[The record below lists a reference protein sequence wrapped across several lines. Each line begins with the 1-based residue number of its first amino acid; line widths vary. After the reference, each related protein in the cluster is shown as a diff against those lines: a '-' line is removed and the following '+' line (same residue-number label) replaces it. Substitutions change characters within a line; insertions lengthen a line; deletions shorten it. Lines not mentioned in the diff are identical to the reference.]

1 MPYSDAGHRG
11 LLVGIGLWLIVP
23 TALWLLW
30 PGVHGPFLFDD
41 FPNLQN
47 LREVGDHFTRESIGR
62 YLAAWQGNPG
72 RPLAALSFLIEDHAW
87 PSDPEAFKR
96 NNLLWHLLV
105 GLGIFALTRRL
116 VRLALANRAPTVG
129 AGHAR
134 DQDAHANHASA
145 IAEDGG
151 HAPVRAGHARDRDA
165 GTNQSFASPEDG
177 GRGHGPLL
185 QGPAENEPAPLAQ
198 HSNTTL
204 PDWIALAVLALW
216 LVHPF
221 QLSATFLV
229 VQRMTILAN
238 GLIVAGLLIY
248 LRLMSGSNP
257 GFRLRLKPGYE
268 SGHAAAGWREAIA
281 ALAALGGFG
290 ALAFLAKENG
300 PLIFAYA
307 TALNLTLL
315 APALAR
321 FDTGPRRLLWA
332 GTLGVT
338 LLLMIALLW
347 QVRDP
352 AAAYAMRDFS
362 LTERLLSQPRI
373 VWEYLHGIVMPRLG
387 GGGIYHDDF
396 VPSRGVFDPWFTA
409 IAVAGLLA
417 TLALAIKLR
426 QRFPLAAFAAL
437 WFLAGHLMEST
448 VLPLELYFEHRNY
461 LAMLGPLLA
470 FTIWLSWAP
479 GDLKWP
485 LRVVLLAWVGLTA
498 AVTHQA
504 ARTWSDE
511 VTLAEVWVKERPQ
524 SVRAWQMLASAY
536 VKQGDYGF
544 ALNVLR
550 NAQDANPAADELAFQ
565 LASARCVARAATPD
579 SMDEL
584 IEHAQHARWARIVPD
599 VVMHLRGEVLNE
611 RCSEPLTPE
620 RFERLVA
627 ALLKNPDY
635 SGRPETV
642 AHLYYEL
649 ARFYLD
655 TDRPV
660 EAVSAFAAS
669 YAARPQTQ
677 VAINAAQV
685 LLYLGRPELA
695 LRALDDAQRTP
706 EPAFKRWLFDRS
718 EELTRLRAAAE
729 KAATSEPTQQP

>member
-151 HAPVRAGHARDRDA
+151 HAPVRAGHARDRFA
-165 GTNQSFASPEDG
+165 GTNQSFASPDDG
-177 GRGHGPLL
+177 GRGNGPLL

-248 LRLMSGSNP
+248 LRLVSGSNP

-268 SGHAAAGWREAIA
+268 RGHAAAGWREAIA

-332 GTLGVT
+332 GTLGMT
-338 LLLMIALLW
+338 LLLIAALLW

-352 AAAYAMRDFS
+352 AAAYAGRDFS
-362 LTERLLSQPRI
+362 LAERVLSQARI
-373 VWEYLHGIVMPRLG
+373 LWEYLHTIVLPKLG

-396 VPSRGVFDPWFTA
+396 VVSHGLLQPWTTLPAVLGIVAALGLALFGRRRFPLVAFAVLWFTA
-409 IAVAGLLA
+409 
-417 TLALAIKLR
+417 
-426 QRFPLAAFAAL
+426 
-437 WFLAGHLMEST
+437 GHLIEST
-448 VLPLELYFEHRNY
+448 VIPLELYFEHRNY

-470 FTIWLSWAP
+470 LCVWLAYP
-479 GDLKWP
+479 GGDLKWP
-485 LRVVLLAWVGLTA
+485 LRILLVVWIALVAGIGHHAARQWSDGLTLA
-498 AVTHQA
+498 AVWE
-504 ARTWSDE
+504 R
-511 VTLAEVWVKERPQ
+511 ERPQ
-524 SVRAWQMLASAY
+524 SARAAQFLASEF
-536 VKQGDYGF
+536 VRQDDYL
-544 ALNVLR
+544 AARNVLL
-550 NAQDANPAADELAFQ
+550 NARDRLPSAGEFNFQ
-565 LASARCVARAATPD
+565 LALLDCRYGQADDNTFES
-579 SMDEL
+579 L
-584 IEHAQHARWARIVPD
+584 IAHAHRSNWSRIVPEI
-599 VVMHLRGEVLNE
+599 VMSLRGYMGND
-611 RCSEPLTPE
+611 RCGKALPPE
-620 RFERLVA
+620 RFLRLIQ
-627 ALLKNPDY
+627 ALLKNPEY
-635 SGRPETV
+635 AGRPDAV
-642 AHLYYEL
+642 AHLHYEL
-649 ARFYLD
+649 ARMYLD
-655 TDRPV
+655 TDQPHAALAHF
-660 EAVSAFAAS
+660 EAS
-669 YAARPQTQ
+669 YLARPDPQ
-677 VAINAAQV
+677 VAINLAQV
-685 LLYLGRPELA
+685 ALYLGDADEASLWISAVEATPRPWFKSWLDPKTVKIDQ
-695 LRALDDAQRTP
+695 LRNTAEAV
-706 EPAFKRWLFDRS
+706 
-718 EELTRLRAAAE
+718 RAVQGR
-729 KAATSEPTQQP
+729 PQ